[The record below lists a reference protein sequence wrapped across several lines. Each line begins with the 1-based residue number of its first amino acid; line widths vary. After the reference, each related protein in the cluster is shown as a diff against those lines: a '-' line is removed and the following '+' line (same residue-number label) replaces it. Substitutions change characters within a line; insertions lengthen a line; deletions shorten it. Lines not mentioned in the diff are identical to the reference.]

1 MRGPKEEALAREAGD
16 AAIRRPILGPD
27 QLDDLAR
34 TVLALAREVWVL
46 RDRQR
51 ITELVLAERG
61 IAIAEAIDAYRPDA
75 ETQRMLDAER
85 AAFVQGL
92 LENLAPK
99 RD

>member
-1 MRGPKEEALAREAGD
+1 MRGLKEEALAREAGD

-61 IAIAEAIDAYRPDA
+61 IAIAAAIDAYQPDA
-75 ETQRMLDAER
+75 STQQALDAER
-85 AAFVQGL
+85 ATFVRGL
-92 LENLAPK
+92 MENLAPT
-99 RD
+99 RG

>member
-1 MRGPKEEALAREAGD
+1 MRGLKEEALARAAAD
-16 AAIRRPILGPD
+16 AAIRQPILGPD
-27 QLDDLAR
+27 QVDDLAR

-51 ITELVLAERG
+51 VTEAVLAERG
-61 IAIAEAIDAYRPDA
+61 IAITEAIESYQPSA
-75 ETQRMLDAER
+75 ELQKKLDADR

-92 LENLAPK
+92 MANLVPK